1 MDVASVAAPGV
12 TPPEPATWELWAA
25 RVGRGQ
31 RDARDN
37 FLAPGDRSGPV
48 DIDFIVWIARCGRHV
63 VVIDT
68 GFDEEAGRRRGRVLD
83 VRPRDAVH
91 ALGIDTG
98 DVQHVVL
105 THLHYDHAGNV
116 SDFPDAQIVVQG
128 AELAYASGSAMR
140 HKTLNHFF
148 EVDDVVA
155 VVRRVFAG
163 TALVPDGDIELAPG
177 LELYLLGGHTRGL
190 QVARINTE
198 RGWVVLASDAVHYF
212 ENLSERNPF
221 PAIVDV
227 ERVLDGYDRI
237 GRLVSSA
244 DHIVPGHDPEIFRRY
259 ASAIPAGGGE
269 IAALHQAPEPADGDR
284 VAEGR

>member
-1 MDVASVAAPGV
+1 MASLAAPGV
-12 TPPEPATWELWAA
+12 AAPKPAAWELWAA
-25 RVGRGQ
+25 RVGRAQ

-37 FLAPGDRSGPV
+37 FLAPGDRSGSAA
-48 DIDFIVWIARCGRHV
+48 IDFIVWIARCGRHV

-68 GFDEEAGRRRGRVLD
+68 GFDQEAGRRRGRVLD
-83 VRPRDAVH
+83 VRPRDAVQ
-91 ALGIDTG
+91 ALGIDAG

-116 SDFPDAQIVVQG
+116 SDFPDAQVVVQG

-190 QVARINTE
+190 QVVRVNTV

-227 ERVLDGYDRI
+227 QQVLDGYDRI
-237 GRLVSSA
+237 VRLSSSD
-244 DHIVPGHDPEIFRRY
+244 DHIVPGHEPAIFRRY
-259 ASAIPAGGGE
+259 PGVGGSSE
-269 IAALHQAPEPADGDR
+269 IVALHEAPEPAAGQQIAGGHR
-284 VAEGR
+284 